1 MGPTN
6 VALIVAGGV
15 LFVVFI
21 FIIIWSGRYVKVG
34 PNEVLVVS
42 GRAKKIIDET
52 GVARRVGFRLVQG
65 GGTFVWPIIERYD
78 VLSLELLTLE
88 PRCENVYTV
97 QGVPVTVN
105 GVAQT
110 KVKGDE
116 VSITTA
122 AEQFLSKGRQEVHR
136 IALETLEGH
145 LRAILGMMTVEEIYK
160 SRDAFAQRVQDVAA
174 GDMANMGLGMVSF
187 TIKEISDPVG
197 YLEALGKPRIAEVQ
211 RDAIIAKA
219 EADRDATVR
228 SAQASQVGEQAKYAA
243 GIQVA
248 QAKRDYEM
256 KAAEFQASVNQKKAD
271 ADLAYDLQRYKT
283 SQAVKR
289 EEVQVEI
296 VAKEMQTSVQEKE
309 IERKAR
315 ELQATVERPADA
327 ERYRVRTL
335 AEAEQYRL
343 QATAVGR
350 AEASK
355 SEGFAAADVEKAK
368 GFAEAD
374 VRQRQGLA
382 QAEVTKATGFA
393 EAEAMQKKADS
404 WQAYNEAAIIQIV
417 LEKLPQIAAAIAEPL
432 SKTEKIVIVNSGG
445 EGGAGAAKITKD
457 VAEIIAQVPTIVE
470 ALSGMNLKDLISK
483 LPGLAGKQ
491 APSGRGGG
499 TGKEG

>member
-1 MGPTN
+1 MSPT
-6 VALIVAGGV
+6 ALAVLVAGGV
-15 LFVVFI
+15 LFVIFM
-21 FIIIWSGRYVKVG
+21 FIIIWSSRYVKVG

-42 GRAKKIIDET
+42 GRAKKSIDET

-78 VLSLELLTLE
+78 ILSLELLTLE

-105 GVAQT
+105 GVAQV
-110 KVKGDE
+110 KVRGDE
-116 VSITTA
+116 VSIATA

-160 SRDAFAQRVQDVAA
+160 NRDAFAQRVQDVAT
-174 GDMANMGLGMVSF
+174 GDMANMGLSIVSF
-187 TIKEISDPVG
+187 TIKEIFDSVG
-197 YLEALGKPRIAEVQ
+197 YLEALGKPRIAEVK

-219 EADRDATVR
+219 EADRDATIK
-228 SAQASQVGEQAKYAA
+228 SAQANQAGEQAKYAA
-243 GIQVA
+243 DIEVA

-256 KAAEFQASVNQKKAD
+256 KAADFKASVNQRRAD
-271 ADLAYDLQRYKT
+271 ADLAYDLQKYKT
-283 SQAVKR
+283 GQAVKR

-296 VAKEMQTSVQEKE
+296 VAKEMQTEVQEKE

-327 ERYRVRTL
+327 EQYRIRTL
-335 AEAEQYRL
+335 AEAEQFRL
-343 QATAVGR
+343 QAEAAGR
-350 AEASK
+350 AEAAK
-355 SEGFAAADVEKAK
+355 AEGFAGAEVEKAT

-382 QAEVTKATGFA
+382 EAAVTKATGFA
-393 EAEAMQKKADS
+393 EAEAMQKKAES
-404 WQAYNEAAIIQIV
+404 WQAYNEAAVIEI
-417 LEKLPQIAAAIAEPL
+417 LLDKLPQIAAAIAQPL

-445 EGGAGAAKITKD
+445 EGGAGAAKVTRDIAD
-457 VAEIIAQVPTIVE
+457 IIAQVPPIVE
-470 ALSGMNLKDLISK
+470 ALSGMDLKDLVSK
-483 LPGLAGKQ
+483 LPGLQSKQ
-491 APSGRGGG
+491 APPSTGGPKA
-499 TGKEG
+499 KER